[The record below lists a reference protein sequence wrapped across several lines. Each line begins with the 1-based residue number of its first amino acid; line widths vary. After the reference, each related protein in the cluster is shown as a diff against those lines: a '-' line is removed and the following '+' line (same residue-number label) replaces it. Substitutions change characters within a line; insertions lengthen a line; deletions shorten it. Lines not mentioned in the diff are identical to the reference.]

1 MERENNLIRWEDLTP
16 EEQFASVSR
25 AGKASAAARRR
36 RKSMRQVM
44 EMLLSLPAGATA
56 DYDTIAAAGIDVKDL
71 SEETVNNVIVVMAA
85 LLKNAKAGDV
95 ASIKE
100 LRSIIQEEILMKHKI
115 KNDNA
120 RLELERRKLEPPT
133 PEPISYAGI
142 PALMI
147 APTFAPVH
155 FDIQDR
161 AHSEYVFPGGRG
173 STKSSFVSME
183 VIDLLMHY
191 EQMHAVVL
199 RQVADTLRGSVYQ
212 QIIWAISALGL
223 ENEFNCT
230 VSPLEI
236 TRRST
241 GQKIYFRGADDPG
254 KIKSIK
260 VPFGYI
266 GIVWFE
272 ELDQFSG
279 EESVR
284 KIEQSVIRGGDMA
297 FKFKTFNPPKSANNW
312 ANQYIKIPRE
322 DRLVTESNYLT
333 VPPKWLGKP
342 FLDDAEFLK
351 ATNPAAYENE
361 YLGVANGVGGNVFDN
376 VLVREISDEELAQF
390 DRIYRGVD
398 WGWYPD
404 PFAYVAMYYDAA
416 RLRLVIFDEYRCN
429 KQSNAQT
436 AEALKRRGVGK
447 NTMVIC
453 DSAENK
459 SIGDYCEA
467 GIFARPAAKGPGSV
481 EYGMKWL
488 QSLNEIVIDN
498 RRCPET
504 TREFLEYE
512 YARDKE
518 GNVITGYPDANN
530 HSIDAVRY
538 ALEDVIRNVR
548 VR

>member
-44 EMLLSLPAGATA
+44 EMLLSLPAGAEA
-56 DYDTIAAAGIDVKDL
+56 DYNTIVNAGIDVKDL
-71 SEETVNNVIVVMAA
+71 GEETVNNVIVVMAA

-120 RLELERRKLEPPT
+120 RLELERKKIEPPT

-155 FDIQDR
+155 FDVQER
-161 AHSEYVFPGGRG
+161 AHSEYVFPGGSG
-173 STKSSFVSME
+173 STKSSYVSME
-183 VIDLLMHY
+183 VIDLLMRY

-223 ENEFNCT
+223 EDEFNCT

-351 ATNPAAYENE
+351 ATNPTAYENE

-376 VLVREISDEELAQF
+376 VLVREISDDELAQF

-404 PFAYVAMYYDAA
+404 PFSYVAMYYDAA

-467 GIFARPAAKGPGSV
+467 GIFARPAVKGPGSV

>member
-44 EMLLSLPAGATA
+44 EMLLSLPAGAEA
-56 DYDTIAAAGIDVKDL
+56 DYNTIVNAGIDVKDL
-71 SEETVNNVIVVMAA
+71 GEETVNNVIVVMAA

-120 RLELERRKLEPPT
+120 RLELERKKIEPPT

-155 FDIQDR
+155 FDVQER

-173 STKSSFVSME
+173 STKSSYVSME
-183 VIDLLMHY
+183 VIDLLMRY

-223 ENEFNCT
+223 EDEFNCT

-351 ATNPAAYENE
+351 ATNPTAYENE

-376 VLVREISDEELAQF
+376 VLVREISDDELAQF

-467 GIFARPAAKGPGSV
+467 GIFARPAVKGPGSV

>member
-44 EMLLSLPAGATA
+44 EMLLSLPAGAEA
-56 DYDTIAAAGIDVKDL
+56 DYNTIVNAGIDVKDL
-71 SEETVNNVIVVMAA
+71 GEETVNNVIVVMAA

-120 RLELERRKLEPPT
+120 RLELERKKIEPPT

-155 FDIQDR
+155 FDVQER

-173 STKSSFVSME
+173 STKSSYVSME
-183 VIDLLMHY
+183 VIDLLMRY

-223 ENEFNCT
+223 EDEFNCT

-351 ATNPAAYENE
+351 ATNPTAYENE

-376 VLVREISDEELAQF
+376 VLVREISDDELAQF

-404 PFAYVAMYYDAA
+404 PFSYVAMYYDAA

-467 GIFARPAAKGPGSV
+467 GIFARPAVKGPGSV

>member
-1 MERENNLIRWEDLTP
+1 MANAGNLIPNSERTP
-16 EEQFASVSR
+16 EELREITSR
-25 AGKASAAARRR
+25 GGKKSGEARRR
-36 RKSMRQVM
+36 KKSMKQVM
-44 EMLLSLPAGATA
+44 EMLLAMPADTAA
-56 DYDTIAAAGIDVKDL
+56 DYNTLVGLGVELDQIDREIVDNL
-71 SEETVNNVIVVMAA
+71 LIVNAA
-85 LLKNAKAGDV
+85 LLQNAKKGDV
-95 ASIKE
+95 PSIKE
-100 LRSIIQEEILMKHKI
+100 LRNIIQDDVLIRHKI
-115 KNDNA
+115 KIEKE
-120 RLELERRKLEPPT
+120 RLELEKRKAEPAAVEST
-133 PEPISYAGI
+133 PYNGI
-142 PALMI
+142 PASMI
-147 APTFAPVH
+147 APTFSSVH
-155 FDIQDR
+155 FDISEHG
-161 AHSEYVFPGGRG
+161 HSEYVLPGGRG
-173 STKSSFVSME
+173 STKSSFCSVE
-183 VIDLLMHY
+183 IIDLLMHND
-191 EQMHAVVL
+191 QMHAVVL

-212 QIIWAISALGL
+212 QMLWAISSLGL
-223 ENEFNCT
+223 DNEFQPT

-236 TRRST
+236 TRIST

-272 ELDQFSG
+272 ELDQFLG

-284 KIEQSVIRGGDMA
+284 KIEQSVIRGGDIA
-297 FKFKTFNPPKSANNW
+297 YKFKTFNPPKSANNW
-312 ANQYIKIPRE
+312 ANKYIKIPRT
-322 DRLVTESNYLT
+322 DRLIVESNYLT
-333 VPPKWLGKP
+333 VPQKWLGKP

-351 ATNPAAYENE
+351 TINPTAYENE
-361 YLGVANGVGGNVFDN
+361 YLGVANGVGGNIFDN
-376 VLVREISDEELAQF
+376 VIVREITDAEISQF
-390 DRIYRGVD
+390 ERVYRGVD

-404 PFAYVAMYYDAA
+404 PFAYVAMYYDSA
-416 RLRLVIFDEYRCN
+416 RLRLMIFDEYRCN
-429 KQSNAQT
+429 KQSNDQT
-436 AEALKRRGVGK
+436 AAALKARGVGR

-459 SIGDYCEA
+459 SVNDFCEA
-467 GIFARPAAKGPGSV
+467 GIFARGAVKGPGSV

-488 QSLNEIVIDN
+488 QSLKEIVIDN

-518 GNVITGYPDANN
+518 GNVITGYPDLNN

>member
-44 EMLLSLPAGATA
+44 EMLLSLPAGAEA
-56 DYDTIAAAGIDVKDL
+56 DYNTIVNAGIDVKDL
-71 SEETVNNVIVVMAA
+71 GEETVNNVIVVMAA

-120 RLELERRKLEPPT
+120 RLELERKKIEPPT

-155 FDIQDR
+155 FDVQER

-173 STKSSFVSME
+173 STKSSYVSME
-183 VIDLLMHY
+183 VIDLLMRY

-223 ENEFNCT
+223 EDEFNCT

-351 ATNPAAYENE
+351 ATNPTAYENE

>member
-71 SEETVNNVIVVMAA
+71 GEETVNNVIVVMAA

-120 RLELERRKLEPPT
+120 RLELERKKLEPPT

-155 FDIQDR
+155 FDIQER

-183 VIDLLMHY
+183 VLDLLMHY

-223 ENEFNCT
+223 EDEFHCT

-266 GIVWFE
+266 GVAWFE
-272 ELDQFSG
+272 ELDQFTG
-279 EESVR
+279 EEAVR
-284 KIEQSVIRGGDMA
+284 KIEQSVIRGGDIA

-333 VPPKWLGKP
+333 VPKKWLGKP

-351 ATNPAAYENE
+351 ATNPVAYENE

-376 VLVREISDEELAQF
+376 VLVREISDDELAQF

>member
-71 SEETVNNVIVVMAA
+71 GEETVNNVIVVMAA

-120 RLELERRKLEPPT
+120 RLELERKKIEPPT

-155 FDIQDR
+155 FDIQER

-173 STKSSFVSME
+173 STKSSYVSME
-183 VIDLLMHY
+183 VIDLLMRY

-223 ENEFNCT
+223 EDEFNCT

-236 TRRST
+236 TRRYT

-266 GIVWFE
+266 GAAWFE
-272 ELDQFSG
+272 ELDQFNG

-284 KIEQSVIRGGDMA
+284 KIEQSVIRGGDIA

-333 VPPKWLGKP
+333 VPKKWLGKP

-351 ATNPAAYENE
+351 ATNPVAYENE

-504 TREFLEYE
+504 TQEFLEYE

>member
-44 EMLLSLPAGATA
+44 EMLLSLPAGAEA
-56 DYDTIAAAGIDVKDL
+56 DYNTIVNAGIDVKDL
-71 SEETVNNVIVVMAA
+71 GEETVNNVIVVMAA

-120 RLELERRKLEPPT
+120 RLELERKKLELPT

-155 FDIQDR
+155 FDIQER

-183 VIDLLMHY
+183 VLDLLMHY

-223 ENEFNCT
+223 EDEFNCT

-351 ATNPAAYENE
+351 ATNPIAYENE

-416 RLRLVIFDEYRCN
+416 RLRLVIIDEYRCN

>member
-44 EMLLSLPAGATA
+44 EMLLSLPAGAEA
-56 DYDTIAAAGIDVKDL
+56 DYNTIVNAGIDVKDL
-71 SEETVNNVIVVMAA
+71 GEETVNNVIVVMAA

-120 RLELERRKLEPPT
+120 RLELERKKIEPPT

-155 FDIQDR
+155 FDVQER

-173 STKSSFVSME
+173 STKSSYVSME

-351 ATNPAAYENE
+351 ATNPIAYENE

-376 VLVREISDEELAQF
+376 VLVREISDDELAQF

-416 RLRLVIFDEYRCN
+416 RLRLVIIDEYRCN

>member
-44 EMLLSLPAGATA
+44 EMLLSLPAGAEA
-56 DYDTIAAAGIDVKDL
+56 DYNTIVNAGIDVKDL
-71 SEETVNNVIVVMAA
+71 GEETVNNVIVVMAA

-120 RLELERRKLEPPT
+120 RLELERKKIEPPT

-155 FDIQDR
+155 FDVQER

-223 ENEFNCT
+223 EDEFNCT
-230 VSPLEI
+230 VSLLEI

-351 ATNPAAYENE
+351 ATNPIAYENE

-376 VLVREISDEELAQF
+376 VLVREISDDELAQF

-416 RLRLVIFDEYRCN
+416 RLRLVIIDEYRCN

>member
-1 MERENNLIRWEDLTP
+1 M
-16 EEQFASVSR
+16 
-25 AGKASAAARRR
+25 
-36 RKSMRQVM
+36 
-44 EMLLSLPAGATA
+44 
-56 DYDTIAAAGIDVKDL
+56 
-71 SEETVNNVIVVMAA
+71 
-85 LLKNAKAGDV
+85 
-95 ASIKE
+95 
-100 LRSIIQEEILMKHKI
+100 
-115 KNDNA
+115 
-120 RLELERRKLEPPT
+120 
-133 PEPISYAGI
+133 
-142 PALMI
+142 
-147 APTFAPVH
+147 
-155 FDIQDR
+155 
-161 AHSEYVFPGGRG
+161 
-173 STKSSFVSME
+173 
-183 VIDLLMHY
+183 
-191 EQMHAVVL
+191 
-199 RQVADTLRGSVYQ
+199 
-212 QIIWAISALGL
+212 
-223 ENEFNCT
+223 
-230 VSPLEI
+230 
-236 TRRST
+236 
-241 GQKIYFRGADDPG
+241 
-254 KIKSIK
+254 
-260 VPFGYI
+260 
-266 GIVWFE
+266 
-272 ELDQFSG
+272 
-279 EESVR
+279 
-284 KIEQSVIRGGDMA
+284 
-297 FKFKTFNPPKSANNW
+297 
-312 ANQYIKIPRE
+312 
-322 DRLVTESNYLT
+322 
-333 VPPKWLGKP
+333 PPKWLGKP

-351 ATNPAAYENE
+351 ATNPVAYENE
-361 YLGVANGVGGNVFDN
+361 YLGMANGVGGNVFDN

>member
-71 SEETVNNVIVVMAA
+71 GEETVNNVIVVMAA

-120 RLELERRKLEPPT
+120 RLELERKKLEPPT

-155 FDIQDR
+155 FDIQER

-183 VIDLLMHY
+183 VLDLLMHY

-223 ENEFNCT
+223 DDEFNCT

-351 ATNPAAYENE
+351 ATNPIAYENE

-376 VLVREISDEELAQF
+376 VLVREISDDELAQF

-404 PFAYVAMYYDAA
+404 PFSYVAMYYDAA

>member
-71 SEETVNNVIVVMAA
+71 GEETVNNVIVVMAA

-120 RLELERRKLEPPT
+120 RLELERKKIEPPT

-155 FDIQDR
+155 FDVQER

-173 STKSSFVSME
+173 STKSSYVSME
-183 VIDLLMHY
+183 VIDLLMRY

-223 ENEFNCT
+223 EDEFNCT

-351 ATNPAAYENE
+351 ATNPTAYENE

-376 VLVREISDEELAQF
+376 VLVREISDDELAQF

-404 PFAYVAMYYDAA
+404 PFSYVAMYYDAA

>member
-155 FDIQDR
+155 FDIQER

-223 ENEFNCT
+223 EDEFNCT

-351 ATNPAAYENE
+351 ATNPIAYENE

-376 VLVREISDEELAQF
+376 VLVREISDDELAQF

>member
-44 EMLLSLPAGATA
+44 EMLLSLPAGAEA
-56 DYDTIAAAGIDVKDL
+56 DYNTIVNAGIDVKDL
-71 SEETVNNVIVVMAA
+71 GEETVNNVIVVMAA

-120 RLELERRKLEPPT
+120 RLELERKKIEPPT

-155 FDIQDR
+155 FDVQER

-173 STKSSFVSME
+173 STKSSYVSME
-183 VIDLLMHY
+183 VIDLLMRY

-223 ENEFNCT
+223 EDEFNCT

-342 FLDDAEFLK
+342 FLDDAEF
-351 ATNPAAYENE
+351 
-361 YLGVANGVGGNVFDN
+361 
-376 VLVREISDEELAQF
+376 
-390 DRIYRGVD
+390 
-398 WGWYPD
+398 
-404 PFAYVAMYYDAA
+404 
-416 RLRLVIFDEYRCN
+416 
-429 KQSNAQT
+429 
-436 AEALKRRGVGK
+436 
-447 NTMVIC
+447 
-453 DSAENK
+453 
-459 SIGDYCEA
+459 
-467 GIFARPAAKGPGSV
+467 
-481 EYGMKWL
+481 
-488 QSLNEIVIDN
+488 
-498 RRCPET
+498 
-504 TREFLEYE
+504 
-512 YARDKE
+512 
-518 GNVITGYPDANN
+518 
-530 HSIDAVRY
+530 
-538 ALEDVIRNVR
+538 
-548 VR
+548 

>member
-120 RLELERRKLEPPT
+120 RLELERKKLEPPT

-155 FDIQDR
+155 FDIQER

-183 VIDLLMHY
+183 VLDLLMHY

-223 ENEFNCT
+223 DDEFNCT

-266 GIVWFE
+266 GIAWFE
-272 ELDQFSG
+272 ELDQFTG
-279 EESVR
+279 EEAVR
-284 KIEQSVIRGGDMA
+284 KIEQSVIRGGDIA

-333 VPPKWLGKP
+333 VPKKWLGKP
-342 FLDDAEFLK
+342 FLDDAEFLR
-351 ATNPAAYENE
+351 ATNPIAYENE

-376 VLVREISDEELAQF
+376 VQIREISDDEIAQF

-404 PFAYVAMYYDAA
+404 PYAYVAMYYDAA
-416 RLRLVIFDEYRCN
+416 RLRLIIFDEYRCN
-429 KQSNAQT
+429 KQSNAHT
-436 AEALKRRGVGK
+436 AEELKRRGVGK

-488 QSLNEIVIDN
+488 QSLNEIVLDN